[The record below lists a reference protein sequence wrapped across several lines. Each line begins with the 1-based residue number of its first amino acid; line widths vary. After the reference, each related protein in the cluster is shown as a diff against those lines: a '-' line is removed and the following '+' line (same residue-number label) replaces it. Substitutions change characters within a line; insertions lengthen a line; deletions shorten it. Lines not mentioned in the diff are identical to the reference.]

1 MPSEPRD
8 LAAREAEFKGES
20 VILYVRLLAEQLQS
34 LGVSGGAPWKNAEC
48 SGWQWRHW
56 RPQAAVAG
64 VPAE

>member
-34 LGVSGGAPWKNAEC
+34 LGVSGGSPW
-48 SGWQWRHW
+48 
-56 RPQAAVAG
+56 
-64 VPAE
+64 